1 MPRYDY
7 DDQDDY
13 EDHEDAPA
21 WRQRLITWGLAALGL
36 GLGFM
41 IPYLL
46 YLNHQVSQRFGALQ
60 WQIPTRVYARP
71 LYLAPGVAM
80 DAQTLKTELAAASYR
95 DDGAGKSP
103 GTYASEGGRFTI
115 ANRGFVDVDGKVA
128 PRRIE
133 TESRAAARSYICS
146 IAP

>member
-7 DDQDDY
+7 DDQADYDDHG
-13 EDHEDAPA
+13 EVPA

-60 WQIPTRVYARP
+60 WQLPTRV
-71 LYLAPGVAM
+71 
-80 DAQTLKTELAAASYR
+80 
-95 DDGAGKSP
+95 
-103 GTYASEGGRFTI
+103 
-115 ANRGFVDVDGKVA
+115 
-128 PRRIE
+128 
-133 TESRAAARSYICS
+133 
-146 IAP
+146 

>member
-13 EDHEDAPA
+13 DDHEEAPA

-41 IPYLL
+41 IPYLM

-71 LYLAPGVAM
+71 LQLVPQLAM
-80 DAQTLKTELAAASYR
+80 DGRTLRTERRLQSA
-95 DDGAGKSP
+95 D
-103 GTYASEGGRFTI
+103 
-115 ANRGFVDVDGKVA
+115 A
-128 PRRIE
+128 P
-133 TESRAAARSYICS
+133 
-146 IAP
+146 